1 MTCEGA
7 EMLVRLATLR
17 EPSDARPAMPPAP
30 SGAASPLARFVRGT
44 LAAAAAVV
52 LGAALVGP
60 AEAGPRRGP
69 AAGRRTKANPWV
81 FSEEYYFD
89 GAFYRGAGAIFPA
102 SATLA
107 AGTTSAT
114 VPVSPFEPAI
124 IHVDAPA
131 GSVVRIE
138 LRRLNASPVR
148 LAGVTD
154 SDGRF
159 FDPFA
164 ERRTASRVTFEPVPV
179 LGDGGI
185 DLAIEAAGLRPA
197 LAQVSVTIETGAPPG
212 GGFLGDY
219 SNLAWEPG
227 QFVVAYADSGYTAQE
242 IADLLG
248 AVLLDDHG
256 DFAVFAIDA
265 RHYGSEWYGLDE
277 YGNAVG
283 NDPSIVFEVDATAE
297 PPEGSQRNFII
308 VGSDFGRIFLRQP
321 AFKMIRHTPGRVPL
335 NGAGTTI
342 AIVDTGVD
350 ETHPFLTGKVLAGWD
365 FVDDDADTREETYD
379 EDRDGD
385 GHVNEAFGHGTLV
398 ASVALAIAPQAKIL
412 PVRVLDPDG
421 RGTASGVAAGV
432 RFAAESGADV
442 INLSLGTRAP
452 SAVLQNAV
460 EYAQSLGCVV
470 VVASG
475 NDGDPFVVDFPGSLP
490 GVISVSALDAKGRK
504 PAWSNGRRTATIYAP
519 GAGVIGAYPGGIWGS
534 GRGTSFSA
542 PLVTGAAALVIQSGL
557 STREA
562 EDVASRISSP
572 GLRRLD
578 LRPLYQSVSPVPS
591 AAAPPAAAVKA
602 AMRAATSAHDIQE
615 ELPSL
620 PDLPTVPR

>member
-1 MTCEGA
+1 MPLSVANE
-7 EMLVRLATLR
+7 R
-17 EPSDARPAMPPAP
+17 EPSDGRPAAP
-30 SGAASPLARFVRGT
+30 GSRGRRPRLARLLRGAVAT
-44 LAAAAAVV
+44 AATVATVATVAAIVA
-52 LGAALVGP
+52 P
-60 AEAGPRRGP
+60 AEAGPRRGHAP
-69 AAGRRTKANPWV
+69 GCRTKANPWV
-81 FSEEYYFD
+81 FSDEYYFD
-89 GAFYRGAGAIFPA
+89 GAFYRGAGAVFPA
-102 SATLA
+102 SATLDSL
-107 AGTTSAT
+107 TTSAT

-124 IHVDAPA
+124 VHIDAPA

-154 SDGRF
+154 ADGRF
-159 FDPFA
+159 FDPFG

-179 LGDGGI
+179 LGPGGI
-185 DLAIEAAGLRPA
+185 DLAIEAAGFRPA
-197 LAQVSVTIETGAPPG
+197 LAQVSVTIETGPPPG

-227 QFVVAYADSGYTAQE
+227 QFVVEYAGSGYTAQE

-248 AVLLDDHG
+248 AVLLEDHG
-256 DFAVFAIDA
+256 DFAVFAIDP
-265 RHYGSEWYGLDE
+265 RHYGSEWFGLDE

-283 NDPSIVFEVDATAE
+283 NDPSIIFEVDATAE

-321 AFKMIRHTPGRVPL
+321 AFKMIRHTPGRAPL
-335 NGAGTTI
+335 TGAGTKI
-342 AIVDTGVD
+342 AVVDTGVD
-350 ETHPFLTGKVLAGWD
+350 ASHPFLAGKVGAGWD
-365 FVDDDADTREETYD
+365 FVDDDPDTREETYD

-385 GHVNEAFGHGTLV
+385 GHVSEAYGHGTLV
-398 ASVALAIAPQAKIL
+398 ASVALAIAPQAQII

-432 RFAAESGADV
+432 RFAADSGADV

-460 EYAQSLGCVV
+460 EYAQSKGCVV

-504 PAWSNGRRTATIYAP
+504 PTWSNGRRTATIYAP
-519 GAGVIGAYPGGIWGS
+519 GSGVIGAYPGGIWGS

-578 LRPLYQSVSPVPS
+578 LRPLFVAVSPAPAPSVKAVAAESIS
-591 AAAPPAAAVKA
+591 AALP
-602 AMRAATSAHDIQE
+602 TE
-615 ELPSL
+615 GLPSL
-620 PDLPTVPR
+620 PALPTGKR